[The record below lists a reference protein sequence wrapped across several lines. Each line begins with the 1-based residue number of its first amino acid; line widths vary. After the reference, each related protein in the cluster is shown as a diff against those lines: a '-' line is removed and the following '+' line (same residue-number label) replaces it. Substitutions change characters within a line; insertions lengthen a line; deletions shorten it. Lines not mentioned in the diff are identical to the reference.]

1 MKIINSISSIYPTEV
16 NFNLNRLEDKF
27 FLNTEIELQVSI
39 KIEEL
44 QKGDEQN
51 YRATVAFLLRHSSD
65 ENEVDIMKISHLV
78 EFISLVETFNLK
90 EKEFNFALFEIVEP
104 YVRFRFNELI
114 SQTKLSSLELPYR
127 FWELVNNESEI
138 SN

>member
-90 EKEFNFALFEIVEP
+90 EKEFNFALFE
-104 YVRFRFNELI
+104 LI

>member
-1 MKIINSISSIYPTEV
+1 M
-16 NFNLNRLEDKF
+16 
-27 FLNTEIELQVSI
+27 
-39 KIEEL
+39 
-44 QKGDEQN
+44 
-51 YRATVAFLLRHSSD
+51 LRHSSD